1 MNQLRQ
7 LWEKLTVKQR
17 AWLAVAFVSVIGG
30 LIALNH
36 WNQERDFKPLF
47 TGLAPEDAAT
57 VTAKMKELGTEYRL
71 ADNGSTVLVP
81 SEKLAEMRLQ
91 LAGAGLP
98 KTGRIGFELF
108 DKANFGASEF
118 TEQVNFN
125 RAMEGELER
134 SVMSIREVE
143 LARVHIT
150 PAKDSIYTEERQP
163 AKASVLVKL
172 RRASALSPQNVQAI
186 CQLLA
191 SAVPGLGP
199 DQVTVVDTSGNLLNC
214 ARAAINGAEPS
225 EATLDYR
232 KSIERDLQLKI
243 ASTLDPLIGAE
254 HFRVGVSADV
264 DLTSAEQ
271 NEETYDPQKAA
282 IASSQKTEDGP
293 GLPSASGT
301 PGTAS
306 NLPRP
311 TAQPTTS
318 QNALTQ
324 FTRHT
329 ENTSYQ
335 TSRLIRHVKIPEG
348 AVKRLSVSVL
358 VDHSLRW
365 EGDKKII
372 EPPSADKLK
381 VIRDLVS
388 AAAGLETTR
397 GDQLVVDAFPFEAT
411 LGAQPISAQFGTP
424 LPPPAKIPSFL
435 EQLLALPRF
444 KLLAGVGLAVLL
456 VAIGGLFALR
466 SKSKTRRKITATAN
480 AVVPASAN
488 PAELPPTREEIEK
501 QIQDRI
507 EHQAAEQARKEAEAL
522 MDLKIS
528 DLQTKKS
535 DVLNKH
541 IAAEAKKDPG
551 ALAQVVRA
559 WLNADRQ
566 RNEF

>member
-7 LWEKLTVKQR
+7 LWERLTLRQR
-17 AWLAVAFVSVIGG
+17 IWLAVALVSVVGG
-30 LIALNH
+30 LTALNH
-36 WNQERDFKPLF
+36 WNQERNFKPLF
-47 TGLAPEDAAT
+47 TGLAPEDAST
-57 VTAKMKELGTEYRL
+57 VTQKLKELGTEYRL
-71 ADNGSTVLVP
+71 ADNGATILVP

-118 TEQVNFN
+118 AEQVNFN

-150 PAKDSIYTEERQP
+150 PAKDSIYTEERQA
-163 AKASVLVKL
+163 AKASALVKL
-172 RRASALSPQNVQAI
+172 RRAAALSPQNVQAI

-191 SAVPGLGP
+191 SAVPGLAP
-199 DQVTVVDTSGNLLNC
+199 EQVTVVDTSGNLLSR
-214 ARAAINGAEPS
+214 ARPANNGTEPS

-232 KSIERDLQLKI
+232 KAIERDLQVKI
-243 ASTLDPLIGAE
+243 AATLDPLIGAD
-254 HFRVGVSADV
+254 HFRIGVSADV

-271 NEETYDPQKAA
+271 NEETYDPQRAA
-282 IASSQKTEDGP
+282 ITSSQKTEDGP
-293 GLPSASGT
+293 ALPSASGT

-311 TAQPTTS
+311 TAQAPASQTS
-318 QNALTQ
+318 LTQ
-324 FTRHT
+324 YARHT

-358 VDHSLRW
+358 VDHTLRW
-365 EGDKKII
+365 EGNKKII
-372 EPPSADKLK
+372 ESPSPDKLK

-388 AAAGLETTR
+388 AAAGLENAR
-397 GDQLVVDAFPFEAT
+397 GDQLVVDAFPFEVT
-411 LGAQPISAQFGTP
+411 LGAQPLAAQFGA
-424 LPPPAKIPSFL
+424 PPAPPSKTPSFL
-435 EQLLALPRF
+435 EQLMALPRF

-456 VAIGGLFALR
+456 VAIGGFAVLR
-466 SKSKTRRKITATAN
+466 SKSKVKRKATATAQT
-480 AVVPASAN
+480 AMPASTN
-488 PAELPPTREEIEK
+488 PAELPPSREEIEK
-501 QIQDRI
+501 QIQDKL
-507 EHQAAEQARKEAEAL
+507 EQQAAEHARKEAEAL

-566 RNEF
+566 RSEF